1 MTINPVSSNSLA
13 TTALDM
19 RPATEQKEVKTAGRE
34 KGIDGDKDDNKSI
47 APKPSAGAKPS
58 VNASGQ
64 IIGTT
69 ISTKA

>member
-13 TTALDM
+13 TTALDI

-34 KGIDGDKDDNKSI
+34 KEIDGDKDDNKSI
-47 APKPSAGAKPS
+47 APKPSAATRPS

>member
-1 MTINPVSSNSLA
+1 MNINPVSSNSLA

-34 KGIDGDKDDNKSI
+34 QGIDGDKDDNKSI
-47 APKPSAGAKPS
+47 APKPSAGARPS